1 MTQTVLFP
9 SFKNRITR
17 LTGLKL
23 GVSDSNERIPCC
35 ARVIYEHLGQAINVR
50 QALRSCGLY
59 DPTGPG
65 VDEATRIAIANDIA
79 PGEWHLRGRFQ

>member
-1 MTQTVLFP
+1 
-9 SFKNRITR
+9 
-17 LTGLKL
+17 
-23 GVSDSNERIPCC
+23 
-35 ARVIYEHLGQAINVR
+35 VIYEHLGQAINVR